1 MVKKILYYL
10 IPFIIC
16 SVIVVVFFAVQGS
29 FQKTG
34 LALIQDTCDAFFLA
48 GSLMTG
54 VGLLVFVTN
63 GGAFD
68 MLAFGF
74 VKLRDMFRRDL
85 TKVKYR
91 TFYDYRQ
98 AKREKK
104 RSFLHLLIVGIV
116 YLVVAA
122 ILLIVCKQKYGV

>member
-1 MVKKILYYL
+1 MKKVLYYL
-10 IPFIIC
+10 IPFLIC
-16 SVIVVVFFAVQGS
+16 AIIVVVFLAAQGS
-29 FQKTG
+29 YSKTG
-34 LALIQDTCDAFFLA
+34 KGLVVDVCNAFTLSGA
-48 GSLMTG
+48 MMTG

-74 VKLRDMFRRDL
+74 IKLVDIFKKDL

-98 AKREKK
+98 AKSEKK
-104 RSFLHLLIVGIV
+104 RSFLHLLLIGLV
-116 YLVVAA
+116 YLAVALV
-122 ILLIVCKQKYGV
+122 LLIVYNKQ

>member
-1 MVKKILYYL
+1 MAKKLLYYL
-10 IPFIIC
+10 IPFTVC
-16 SVIVVVFFAVQGS
+16 AVIVVVALAVQKS
-29 FQKTG
+29 FSKSG
-34 LALIQDTCDAFFLA
+34 LALLIDMCDAFFLSGA
-48 GSLMTG
+48 LMTG

-74 VKLRDMFRRDL
+74 VKLRDMFRRDP

-104 RSFLHLLIVGIV
+104 RSFLHLLVIGIV
-116 YLVVAA
+116 FLVVAA
-122 ILLIVCKQKYGV
+122 ILLIVYNHR